1 MAGNI
6 KGITIEIN
14 GDTTKLDKALR
25 DVNKETRTVQR
36 QLSEVERALKMDP
49 GNADLIQQ
57 KQRLLGE
64 EIDSTKSKLSMLKQ
78 ADEKVAQDM
87 ANGTE
92 GAAEKHNEL
101 QRQIA
106 ITEAKEKAL
115 QKELD
120 KLSAVPSKTEKI
132 AEGFENAGSK
142 IKGVSDKVG
151 KVGTGLS
158 KGVTAPIAAV
168 GAASAKA
175 FTDVDEAMDT
185 VVVKTG
191 ASGKALEGM
200 QKNVE
205 NIATTIP
212 TSFQAAGD
220 AVGEVNTRFHL
231 TGKQLESLSSEFV
244 KFAEIN
250 GTDVTSSVR
259 GAQMV
264 MSAFGMKTKDAGS
277 LLGVF
282 TSVSQNT
289 GVSVDDLMN
298 SLVQNGAT
306 FRDMGLSAQ
315 SAATL
320 LGNFEAAGIDSNT
333 AMSSLKKAMAAFQS
347 EGIDVNKGLSDL
359 IKSLTDGKVTTE
371 DYNKAVDIF
380 GKRGADAFVDMAK
393 SGRLSLDGLTT
404 NLSDYG
410 TTVDDTFE
418 GTLDPIDQAKVALNN
433 LKVTGAEIFTS
444 VQSVIAPMLDTLN
457 QKLQSFN
464 AWWKTLSPETQE
476 MIVKIAMIAALIGPL
491 LVGIGKIGTAIG
503 TISGGIGK
511 MITLGGKLSK
521 AFSDA
526 GGMAGVMGKAIGFLT
541 SPIGIAIAAIT
552 AAIVVG
558 VLLYKNWDKIKAAAK
573 IVFTAVQKII
583 TSVMK
588 TIQTVI
594 TTVWSGIQKFFMTV
608 LSAIAA
614 VFRIYF
620 KIYLTIAKAAFLAIK
635 TVITAVMNGIRV
647 VIRTVWNAIK
657 GIFTSVTS
665 AIKSIVARAWNGI
678 KSVTS
683 SIFHGVLSVTKSIWS
698 SLKSA
703 ISSTVNAVRGV
714 VSRGWH
720 AIRSVTSSVFNG
732 VKNAMV
738 HPIQTALSVIRG
750 IVSRIKGLFHFSIS
764 IPHIPLPH
772 FSISPSGWKMSDL
785 LKGKIP
791 KLGINW
797 YASGGIFDSPQVIG
811 VGDAKSPEAVTPID
825 KLKGYVK
832 DAVQESGGTGYVVN
846 NYITVN
852 GAEDPDDWAM
862 RFARTLKREM
872 RMT

>member
-49 GNADLIQQ
+49 GNSDLIAQ

-64 EIDSTKSKLSMLKQ
+64 EIQSTQSKLSMLKQ

-120 KLSAVPSKTEKI
+120 KLATVPSKTEKI
-132 AEGFENAGSK
+132 AQGFENAGSK
-142 IKGVSDKVG
+142 IKSVSDKVG

-250 GTDVTSSVR
+250 GTDVTSSVQ

-282 TSVSQNT
+282 TSVSQKT
-289 GVSVDDLMN
+289 GVSVNDLMN

-444 VQSVIAPMLDTLN
+444 VQSVVAPMLDTLN

-476 MIVKIAMIAALIGPL
+476 IIVKIAMIAALIGPL

-541 SPIGIAIAAIT
+541 SPIGLVIAAIA

-558 VLLYKNWDKIKAAAK
+558 VLLYKNWDKIKATAQK
-573 IVFTAVQKII
+573 VFTAVLKII

-588 TIQTVI
+588 TIKSVI
-594 TTVWSGIQKFFMTV
+594 TTVWSGIKKFFIAV
-608 LSAIAA
+608 LTAIAA
-614 VFRIYF
+614 VFRAYF
-620 KIYLTIAKAAFLAIK
+620 KIYFTVVKTIFLAIK
-635 TVITAVMNGIRV
+635 AVITTIMNAIRV

-657 GIFTSVTS
+657 GIFSSVTS
-665 AIKSIVARAWNGI
+665 AIKSIVTRAWNGI

-683 SIFHGVLSVTKSIWS
+683 SVFHGVLSVTKSVWNRI
-698 SLKSA
+698 KAA
-703 ISSTVNAVRGV
+703 ISSVVSAVKGV

-720 AIRSVTSSVFNG
+720 TIRSVTSSVFNA

-750 IVSRIKGLFHFSIS
+750 IVNRIKGLFHFSIS
-764 IPHIPLPH
+764 MPHIPLPH

-797 YASGGIFDSPQVIG
+797 YASGGIFNSPQIIG

-832 DAVQESGGTGYVVN
+832 DAVQESGGAGYVVN

>member
-49 GNADLIQQ
+49 GNADLIKQ

-64 EIDSTKSKLSMLKQ
+64 EIESTKSKLSMLKQ
-78 ADEKVAQDM
+78 ADEQVASDM

-120 KLSAVPSKTEKI
+120 KLATVPSKTEKV

-282 TSVSQNT
+282 TSVSQKT

-476 MIVKIAMIAALIGPL
+476 MLVKIAMIAALVGPL
-491 LVGIGKIGTAIG
+491 LVGISKIGTAIG
-503 TISGGIGK
+503 TISGGIGQ
-511 MITLGGKLSK
+511 MITLGGKLSTV
-521 AFSDA
+521 FSNA

-541 SPIGIAIAAIT
+541 SPIGLVIAAIA

-558 VLLYKNWDKIKAAAK
+558 VLLYKNWDKIKATAQK
-573 IVFTAVQKII
+573 VFTTVQKVI

-594 TTVWSGIQKFFMTV
+594 TTVWGGIRKFFMTV

-614 VFRIYF
+614 IFRIYF

-657 GIFTSVTS
+657 GIFTSVAS
-665 AIKSIVARAWNGI
+665 AIKSIVTRAWNGI

-683 SIFHGVLSVTKSIWS
+683 SVFHGVLSVTKSVWNRIR
-698 SLKSA
+698 SA
-703 ISSTVNAVRGV
+703 ISSVVNTVRNV

-720 AIRSVTSSVFNG
+720 AIRSVTASVFNA

-750 IVSRIKGLFHFSIS
+750 IVNRIKGLFHFNIS
-764 IPHIPLPH
+764 MPHIPLPH

-791 KLGINW
+791 KLGVSW
-797 YASGGIFDSPQVIG
+797 YATGGIFDSPQIIG

-832 DAVQESGGTGYVVN
+832 EAVQESGGAGYVVN

>member
-49 GNADLIQQ
+49 GNADLIKQ

-64 EIDSTKSKLSMLKQ
+64 EIESTKSKLSMLKQ
-78 ADEKVAQDM
+78 ADEQVASDM

-120 KLSAVPSKTEKI
+120 KLATVPSKTEKI

-282 TSVSQNT
+282 TSVSQKT

-457 QKLQSFN
+457 QKLQAFN
-464 AWWKTLSPETQE
+464 TWFQTLSPGAQQ
-476 MIVKIAMIAALIGPL
+476 MIVKIDMIAALIGPM
-491 LVGIGKIGTAIG
+491 LVGIGKVGSAIG
-503 TISGGIGK
+503 TISGGIGQ
-511 MITLGGKLSK
+511 MITLGGKLSTV
-521 AFSDA
+521 FSNA

-541 SPIGIAIAAIT
+541 SPIGLVIAAIA

-558 VLLYKNWDKIKAAAK
+558 VLLYKNWDKIKATAQK
-573 IVFTAVQKII
+573 VFTTVQKVI

-594 TTVWSGIQKFFMTV
+594 TTVWGGIRKFFMTI
-608 LSAIAA
+608 LSAIGA
-614 VFRIYF
+614 VFRLYF
-620 KIYLTIAKAAFLAIK
+620 KIYLTVAKAAFLAIK
-635 TVITAVMNGIRV
+635 TVITVVMNGIRI
-647 VIRTVWNAIK
+647 VIRTIWNAIK
-657 GIFTSVTS
+657 GIFSSVTG
-665 AIKSIVARAWNGI
+665 AIKSIVTRAWNGI

-683 SIFHGVLSVTKSIWS
+683 SVFHGVLSVTKSVWNRIR
-698 SLKSA
+698 SA
-703 ISSTVNAVRGV
+703 ISSVVNTVRNV

-720 AIRSVTSSVFNG
+720 AIRSVTASVFNA

-750 IVSRIKGLFHFSIS
+750 IVNRIKGLFHFNIS
-764 IPHIPLPH
+764 MPHIPLPH

-791 KLGINW
+791 KLGVSW
-797 YASGGIFDSPQVIG
+797 YATGGIFDSPQIIG

-832 DAVQESGGTGYVVN
+832 EAVQESGGAGYVVN

>member
-25 DVNKETRTVQR
+25 GVNKETRTVQR

-49 GNADLIQQ
+49 GNSDLIKQ

-64 EIDSTKSKLSMLKQ
+64 EIESTKSKLSMLKQ
-78 ADEKVAQDM
+78 ADEQVASDM
-87 ANGTE
+87 ANSTE

-120 KLSAVPSKTEKI
+120 KLATVPSKTEKI
-132 AEGFENAGSK
+132 AQGFENAGSK

-200 QKNVE
+200 QKNVK

-231 TGKQLESLSSEFV
+231 TGKHLESLSSEFV

-250 GTDVTSSVR
+250 GTDVTSSVQ

-282 TSVSQNT
+282 TSVSQKT

-476 MIVKIAMIAALIGPL
+476 MLVKIAMIAALVGPL
-491 LVGIGKIGTAIG
+491 LVGISKIGMAIG

-541 SPIGIAIAAIT
+541 SPIGLVIAAIA

-573 IVFTAVQKII
+573 TVFTAIQKII

-594 TTVWSGIQKFFMTV
+594 TTVWSGIRKFFMTV

-614 VFRIYF
+614 VFRVYF
-620 KIYLTIAKAAFLAIK
+620 KIYLTVAKAAFLAIK
-635 TVITAVMNGIRV
+635 AVITTAMNGIRV

-665 AIKSIVARAWNGI
+665 AIKSIVTRAWNGI

-698 SLKSA
+698 SIKSA
-703 ISSTVNAVRGV
+703 ISSAVSAVRGV

-797 YASGGIFDSPQVIG
+797 YATGGIFDYPQVIG

-832 DAVQESGGTGYVVN
+832 DAVQESGGAGYVVN